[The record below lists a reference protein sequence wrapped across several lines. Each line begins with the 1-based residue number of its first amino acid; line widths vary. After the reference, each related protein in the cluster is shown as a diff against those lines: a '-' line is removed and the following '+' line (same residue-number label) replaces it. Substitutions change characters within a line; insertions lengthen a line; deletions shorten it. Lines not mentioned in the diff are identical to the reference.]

1 MEESRIKEARLIL
14 RAHEQKKQAEKERRQ
29 REVTAC
35 NNCVF
40 CKFIKGNFFRSSK
53 YHCMVR
59 ECYITHEHDLDFL
72 QLETA
77 AASCPCFE
85 NKYK

>member
-14 RAHEQKKQAEKERRQ
+14 RAHEQRKEAEKEKQQ

-53 YHCMVR
+53 YHCIVR
-59 ECYITHEHDLDFL
+59 EDYIVHEHSFDFL
-72 QLETA
+72 KLEIA
-77 AASCPCFE
+77 ARSCPCFE
-85 NKYK
+85 NKHK